1 MSSNNTTVTRNNGFL
16 NWKTSSRMWP
26 TALDGARC
34 RSVPWNCQIGVF
46 LGYASMHGRALPD
59 RELYLPKDWAND
71 PERRAAAKVPDAV
84 EFATKYGD
92 GLRVNAIAPG
102 FFVADQNRRLLLK
115 EDGAP
120 TARGQA
126 VLDQT
131 PFRRFGSAPE
141 LHGTL
146 HYLVS
151 EAAAFVTGVVIPVDG
166 GFSCFSGV

>member
-1 MSSNNTTVTRNNGFL
+1 MSSNNTAVTRNNGFL

-84 EFATKYGD
+84 EFATKPQLAQRMIERAVAAPVPFAWITGDEIYGD
-92 GLRVNAIAPG
+92 PPVACLAGAI
-102 FFVADQNRRLLLK
+102 RS
-115 EDGAP
+115 
-120 TARGQA
+120 
-126 VLDQT
+126 
-131 PFRRFGSAPE
+131 PFRAGGGAQSACVE
-141 LHGTL
+141 N
-146 HYLVS
+146 
-151 EAAAFVTGVVIPVDG
+151 
-166 GFSCFSGV
+166 